1 MPVAIPKNNESSSSN
16 NRLVP
21 SSWNL
26 TDKDYFLN
34 ITLSELFEKQASKTP
49 DTIALKF
56 AADTLTY
63 DQVNRYANQLAYK
76 LRACGVTKESVVGV
90 CFDRSFEMVISL
102 MAILKAGGAYLP
114 IDPDFPDERK
124 QFIVSDAQLENII
137 TQPSYKDTF
146 SNVKNAI
153 SFTLYDDWLK
163 AYSGDNLAP
172 VASCEN
178 AAYVIYTSG
187 STGTPK
193 GAVNT
198 HAGIVNRLLW
208 MQDCFSLTETD
219 VIIQKTPYS
228 FDVSVW
234 EFFWPLIT
242 GARLVI
248 AQPDGHRDPQY
259 IYNIILTEKIT
270 TIHFV
275 PSMLQIFLETE
286 HLSRLQSLRRVI
298 CSGEALPYVL
308 QEQFFS
314 KCTCDLFNLYG
325 PTEAA
330 VDVTWWKCLRND
342 SRKIVPIG
350 KPIANI
356 RIYILDEKMNQVPVG
371 EPGEL
376 HIGGVGVARG
386 YLNRPELT
394 TSNFIRDCFS
404 NKPHAQLYKTGDI
417 CRYLDDGAIEYLGRG
432 DDQVKIRGF
441 RIEPGEIEKTIC
453 SFDGVKAAVVVA
465 KETSGKSEKILV
477 GYLLAD
483 FEAIPVSALRKHMA
497 KHLPE
502 YMVPSKF
509 VKLDSFP
516 LNANGKVSKKALPEP
531 KTDRPLLQR
540 SYKSPDSELEQKI
553 ASIWESH
560 LNLEPVG
567 IEDNFFELGGTSLIA
582 GMIINTIQNT
592 ISKQV
597 SIVSLF
603 QNPTV
608 RTLSLAIK
616 NSTTTESNNRPEH
629 SDRIQMQK
637 KMTNQMK
644 WLKRK
649 V

>member
-1 MPVAIPKNNESSSSN
+1 MSIAEMNTIESPSIS
-16 NRLVP
+16 RAVP
-21 SSWNL
+21 SSWNQ

-34 ITLSELFEKQASKTP
+34 ITLSELFEKQARKTP
-49 DTIALKF
+49 ATIALKF
-56 AADTLTY
+56 AANTLTY
-63 DQVNRYANQLAYK
+63 EHVNRYANQLAHK
-76 LRACGVTKESVVGV
+76 LRECGVTKESVVGV

-137 TQPSYKDTF
+137 VQPSYRSTF
-146 SNVKNAI
+146 SNVKNNI
-153 SFTLYDDWLK
+153 SFTLSDDWLK
-163 AYSGDNLAP
+163 AYSGDNLSP

-193 GAVNT
+193 GAINT

-208 MQDCFSLTETD
+208 MQDCFALNETD
-219 VIIQKTPYS
+219 AIIQKTPYS

-259 IYNIILTEKIT
+259 IYNVIINEKIT

-275 PSMLQIFLETE
+275 PSMLQIFLENDN
-286 HLSRLQSLRRVI
+286 LSRLQSLRRVI

-330 VDVTWWKCLRND
+330 VDVTWWKCVRND

-356 RIYILDEKMNQVPVG
+356 RIYILDEKMNQVPIG
-371 EPGEL
+371 ESSEL
-376 HIGGVGVARG
+376 YIGGVGVARG
-386 YLNRPELT
+386 YLNRQELT
-394 TSNFIRDCFS
+394 ASKFIKDCFS

-417 CRYLDDGAIEYLGRG
+417 CRYLDDGAIEYLGRV

-441 RIEPGEIEKTIC
+441 RIEPGEIEKAIC
-453 SFDGVKAAVVVA
+453 SFDGVKATVVVA
-465 KETSGKSEKILV
+465 KETADKSEKILV
-477 GYLLAD
+477 GYLLAEFD
-483 FEAIPVSALRKHMA
+483 AIPVSDLRKHIA

-509 VKLDSFP
+509 VKLDSLP
-516 LNANGKVSKKALPEP
+516 LSPNGKVDKKALPEP
-531 KTDRPLLQR
+531 KTDRPLLQQL
-540 SYKSPDSELEQKI
+540 YKTPDSEIEQKI
-553 ASIWESH
+553 ASIWEAH

-567 IEDNFFELGGTSLIA
+567 MDDNFFELGGTSLIA

-592 ISKQV
+592 ISNQI

-603 QNPTV
+603 ENPTV

-616 NSTTTESNNRPEH
+616 NSSNTESNSTSEH

-644 WLKRK
+644 WLKK
-649 V
+649 KM

>member
-1 MPVAIPKNNESSSSN
+1 
-16 NRLVP
+16 
-21 SSWNL
+21 
-26 TDKDYFLN
+26 
-34 ITLSELFEKQASKTP
+34 
-49 DTIALKF
+49 
-56 AADTLTY
+56 
-63 DQVNRYANQLAYK
+63 
-76 LRACGVTKESVVGV
+76 
-90 CFDRSFEMVISL
+90 
-102 MAILKAGGAYLP
+102 
-114 IDPDFPDERK
+114 
-124 QFIVSDAQLENII
+124 
-137 TQPSYKDTF
+137 
-146 SNVKNAI
+146 
-153 SFTLYDDWLK
+153 
-163 AYSGDNLAP
+163 
-172 VASCEN
+172 
-178 AAYVIYTSG
+178 
-187 STGTPK
+187 
-193 GAVNT
+193 
-198 HAGIVNRLLW
+198 
-208 MQDCFSLTETD
+208 
-219 VIIQKTPYS
+219 
-228 FDVSVW
+228 
-234 EFFWPLIT
+234 
-242 GARLVI
+242 
-248 AQPDGHRDPQY
+248 
-259 IYNIILTEKIT
+259 
-270 TIHFV
+270 
-275 PSMLQIFLETE
+275 
-286 HLSRLQSLRRVI
+286 
-298 CSGEALPYVL
+298 
-308 QEQFFS
+308 
-314 KCTCDLFNLYG
+314 
-325 PTEAA
+325 
-330 VDVTWWKCLRND
+330 
-342 SRKIVPIG
+342 
-350 KPIANI
+350 
-356 RIYILDEKMNQVPVG
+356 
-371 EPGEL
+371 
-376 HIGGVGVARG
+376 
-386 YLNRPELT
+386 
-394 TSNFIRDCFS
+394 
-404 NKPHAQLYKTGDI
+404 
-417 CRYLDDGAIEYLGRG
+417 
-432 DDQVKIRGF
+432 VKIRGF